1 MLDKKGY
8 AGAILMDYSKT
19 FDTINHEHLVAK
31 LNVYG
36 FSKEALKI
44 FLATKKILEGKKLIS
59 RKPLNVCGVPQGS
72 VLEAILF
79 HLYLNKLFLFLNE
92 IDISNFADDTTP
104 SVYQKNLAELL
115 EKLERNS

>member
-19 FDTINHEHLVAK
+19 FDTINHEHLVAE

-44 FLATKKILEGKKLIS
+44 FLAT
-59 RKPLNVCGVPQGS
+59 
-72 VLEAILF
+72 
-79 HLYLNKLFLFLNE
+79 
-92 IDISNFADDTTP
+92 
-104 SVYQKNLAELL
+104 
-115 EKLERNS
+115 